1 MFCLRIFRFRSPV
14 LDRATDERR
23 VALIQKVVRS
33 AVAEAEAEAKG
44 LRASISRLRR
54 SAIFLVEQ
62 VDDGEPDPSRRAELT
77 TFEKHLIA
85 NERRLAQLKDHLA
98 ALRSIEL
105 AAARMP
111 N

>member
-33 AVAEAEAEAKG
+33 AEAEAEAKG